1 MMKTIIQTMI
11 VFSLLCVTNINAE
24 AYDTIEIY
32 TQDELTVL
40 INKHK
45 HLDRVKADDCQLVQ
59 DIEAHAIKIQEPT
72 YVFLWGDMLSWGVCV
87 ERDATLGM
95 TYIHQAAQQGLVAA
109 MEQLGR
115 YYNNGT
121 LVIQDKDRAIRYLRE
136 AALQGN
142 LDAKVSYIKLLNQGY
157 GSPLDY
163 EEAYRAL
170 YNSVIEDPKVK
181 KEAENILVSL
191 AKKMPGYALD
201 NARRISNSF

>member
-11 VFSLLCVTNINAE
+11 VFTLFCITNVNAE
-24 AYDTIEIY
+24 IYDTIELY

-59 DIEAHAIKIQEPT
+59 DIEAHALKIQEPS
-72 YVFLWGDMLSWGVCV
+72 YVFLWGDMLAWGVCV

-95 TYIHQAAQQGLVAA
+95 YYIDQAAKQGLLAA
-109 MEQLGR
+109 IEQLGR

-121 LVIQDKDRAIRYLRE
+121 LVIKDKDKATKYFRE

-142 LDAKVSYIKLLNQGY
+142 LPAKISYIKLLDQGY

-163 EEAYRAL
+163 EDAYRAL
-170 YNSVIEDPKVK
+170 NSSIIVNPKTK
-181 KEAENILVSL
+181 KEAERLLAKL
-191 AKKMPGYALD
+191 AKKMPEYAIT
-201 NARRISNSF
+201 NARKNYND